1 MANPESRGLPVTRLS
16 LLTHLSEVGTVAT
29 QVRMR
34 GMKLSELSPSHLQ
47 KIQAESQHAPSVWSP
62 VWGLQTLTSFLSSLP
77 PSLPLSLL
85 PFPQFCYGLK
95 LDLPTSAFQVCR
107 LQGCASV
114 HGFRSLLLI
123 SAY

>member
-62 VWGLQTLTSFLSSLP
+62 VWGLQTLTSSLRHERGISRP
-77 PSLPLSLL
+77 WGWEILTRGRGKVSCS
-85 PFPQFCYGLK
+85 
-95 LDLPTSAFQVCR
+95 PTW
-107 LQGCASV
+107 LET
-114 HGFRSLLLI
+114 H
-123 SAY
+123 